1 MSQQTI
7 TDAGNGGGDEGG
19 STIGIDGDYAIKV
32 VTLGILN
39 GGTEAGLVA
48 GTGTGQRLDGNEVR
62 INVLTWTRR
71 RVTGRNYGNFI
82 RVRNDTETAGVHG
95 KD

>member
-1 MSQQTI
+1 MV
-7 TDAGNGGGDEGG
+7 A
-19 STIGIDGDYAIKV
+19 
-32 VTLGILN
+32 LGILN

-48 GTGTGQRLDGNEVR
+48 GTETGQGLDGNEVG

-71 RVTGRNYGNFI
+71 RVTGRNDGNFI